1 MMKIVLLLALTVAVY
16 SFPKERSLP
25 SLLKSVSKRS
35 ISSFHKRSMFD
46 IFDKYDTNHDNYL
59 DGEEM
64 ADLFYVHGFPA
75 HEAEIIG
82 FYQVD
87 MFDLDGDQL
96 LSRWEFIR
104 NEDSVKPVLFL

>member
-1 MMKIVLLLALTVAVY
+1 MNILKDIKHKLKKVLIVRLHIHLQ
-16 SFPKERSLP
+16 
-25 SLLKSVSKRS
+25 RS
-35 ISSFHKRSMFD
+35 ISSLHKRSMFD

-82 FYQVD
+82 FNQVD

-96 LSRWEFIR
+96 LSRWGEYIFT
-104 NEDSVKPVLFL
+104 FFFF

>member
-1 MMKIVLLLALTVAVY
+1 
-16 SFPKERSLP
+16 
-25 SLLKSVSKRS
+25 
-35 ISSFHKRSMFD
+35 MFD

-96 LSRWEFIR
+96 LSRWGECILAFSSSF
-104 NEDSVKPVLFL
+104 D